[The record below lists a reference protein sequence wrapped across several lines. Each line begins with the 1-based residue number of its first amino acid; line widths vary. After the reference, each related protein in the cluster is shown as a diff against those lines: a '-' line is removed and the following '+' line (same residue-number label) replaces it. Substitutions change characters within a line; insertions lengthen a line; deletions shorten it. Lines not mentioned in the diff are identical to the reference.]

1 MECCVLRFLFFC
13 ILVAISGTVS
23 AATGTERKE
32 ILYIN
37 SNSKDLEWSDSIT
50 QAVEDRMRTS
60 GYDVNLHVEYMD
72 EKRYQDPAYESM
84 LAEIFRYKYANR
96 TFDVIIVSDDNAF
109 TFIKKH
115 RQELFPKTPV
125 VFCGVNYYSDDMLA
139 GQTDVTGVVEQ
150 YDVKDTLETALRI
163 QPSIQHIYVI
173 NDRSATGAA
182 NKKNIEQALP
192 EFSSRADITFLEDY
206 SMTELEDKV
215 ETLPDNSMILLMTFN
230 QDRLGTDYPRWSLG
244 QGDHRPSA

>member
-1 MECCVLRFLFFC
+1 
-13 ILVAISGTVS
+13 
-23 AATGTERKE
+23 
-32 ILYIN
+32 
-37 SNSKDLEWSDSIT
+37 
-50 QAVEDRMRTS
+50 
-60 GYDVNLHVEYMD
+60 
-72 EKRYQDPAYESM
+72 M

-192 EFSSRADITFLEDY
+192 GFSSRADITFLEDY

>member
-1 MECCVLRFLFFC
+1 
-13 ILVAISGTVS
+13 
-23 AATGTERKE
+23 
-32 ILYIN
+32 
-37 SNSKDLEWSDSIT
+37 
-50 QAVEDRMRTS
+50 
-60 GYDVNLHVEYMD
+60 
-72 EKRYQDPAYESM
+72 
-84 LAEIFRYKYANR
+84 
-96 TFDVIIVSDDNAF
+96 
-109 TFIKKH
+109 
-115 RQELFPKTPV
+115 
-125 VFCGVNYYSDDMLA
+125 MLA

-150 YDVKDTLETALRI
+150 YDVKDTLETAPRI

-215 ETLPDNSMILLMTFN
+215 ATLPDNSMILLMTFN